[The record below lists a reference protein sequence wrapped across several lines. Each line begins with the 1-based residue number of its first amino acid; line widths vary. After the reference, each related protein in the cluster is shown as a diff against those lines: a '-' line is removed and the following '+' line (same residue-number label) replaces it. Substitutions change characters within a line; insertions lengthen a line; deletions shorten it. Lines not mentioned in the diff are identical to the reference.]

1 MKNVKISV
9 VLFVIVVN
17 LHLQAQNFKN
27 IFDKQLKSIY
37 KDYAKIEYQFVDSKI
52 LQLDVDDVKISMNEP
67 TVSFIV
73 NVPVKIKYKNQSNY
87 KSEIISIKMQIFDN
101 VVMSSEQINI
111 GDKLTSSNLKIELAN
126 VVSFKNNYYKNLDDV
141 IGKLAKVKI
150 NENQIITNNMI
161 KQEPIIRYQ
170 DKVTAILI
178 VGKVQISFDAIAKND
193 GELGEMINVQ
203 DKRGQ
208 IFKGKVIDAKTVII
222 EK

>member
-1 MKNVKISV
+1 MKNVKISLL
-9 VLFVIVVN
+9 LFVIFVN
-17 LHLQAQNFKN
+17 LQLRAQNFKN

-52 LQLDVDDVKISMNEP
+52 FQLDIDDVKISMNEP
-67 TVSFIV
+67 IVSFIV
-73 NVPVKIKYKNQSNY
+73 NVPVKIKYKNQNNY

-111 GDKLTSSNLKIELAN
+111 GDKLTSSNLKIEHAN
-126 VVSFKNNYYKNLDDV
+126 VVPIKNNYYKNLDDV

-150 NENQIITNNMI
+150 NENQIITNYMI

-193 GELGEMINVQ
+193 GEVGEIINVL

-208 IFKGKVIDAKTVII
+208 IFKAKVVDDKTVII